1 MEWSDQRR
9 EGREFVEWSRFPSLY
24 QNEAAPLLAGQFPV
38 SASMSIRRCVR
49 LFRLLRLAATFLFLP
64 RDESPTSEC
73 RLWRR
78 IG

>member
-1 MEWSDQRR
+1 MEWSNEHR
-9 EGREFVEWSRFPSLY
+9 ERREFVEWSRFPSLY
-24 QNEAAPLLAGQFPV
+24 QNEAAPLVAGQFPV
-38 SASMSIRRCVR
+38 SASMSIRRCVW
-49 LFRLLRLAATFLFLP
+49 LFRLLSLGATFLFLQ

>member
-1 MEWSDQRR
+1 MSVEKDGSLWSGAD
-9 EGREFVEWSRFPSLY
+9 SRLCIS
-24 QNEAAPLLAGQFPV
+24 NEAAPLVAGQFPV
-38 SASMSIRRCVR
+38 SVSISIRRCAK
-49 LFRLLRLAATFLFLP
+49 LFRLLSLRATFLFLQ